1 MTKPALQKLMI
12 NIGMAAAAAL
22 LFTLLFGTLNN
33 GYGIMHALLMTVVFG
48 VAIGYMRSR
57 IDAGYEKRIN
67 ADANQAWEVQLNGVP
82 VGHIPDQELASIQRR
97 AFQDPAVAIA
107 QGKNLLTVS
116 LILLAMFLVAVPIT
130 SFWLVISTISQ
141 DSGALLAAFNAAPPG
156 EIATAIIHSLEISG
170 LVVFAVVSVLP
181 LIGIRFGYQDEYRNA
196 VTELIRT
203 HCKAAT
209 VGTIEL
215 FHCLPSSG
223 TAESPR

>member
-33 GYGIMHALLMTVVFG
+33 GYGIMHALLMTAVFG
-48 VAIGYMRSR
+48 VAISYMRSR

-67 ADANQAWEVQLNGVP
+67 AEATQGWEVQLNGVP

-116 LILLAMFLVAVPIT
+116 LILLAVFLVAVPIT
-130 SFWLVISTISQ
+130 SFWLVVSTISQ
-141 DSGALLAAFNAAPPG
+141 DSGALLAAFNAAPPS
-156 EIATAIIHSLEISG
+156 EIAAAIIHNLQMSG
-170 LVVFAVVSVLP
+170 LVVFAIVSVMP
-181 LIGIRFGYQDEYRNA
+181 LIGIRFGYQDEYRHA
-196 VTELIRT
+196 VNELIRT
-203 HCKAAT
+203 HCKTAT

-215 FHCLPSSG
+215 FHRMPSADA
-223 TAESPR
+223 TASLR